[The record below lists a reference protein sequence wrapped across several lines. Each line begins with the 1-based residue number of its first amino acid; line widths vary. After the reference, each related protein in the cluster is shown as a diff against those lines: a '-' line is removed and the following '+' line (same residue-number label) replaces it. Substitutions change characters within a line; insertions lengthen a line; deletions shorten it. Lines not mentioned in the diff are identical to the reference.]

1 LVYRRTKTNYI
12 KKKLIMKKILITR
25 KLLKPCEEKASKIFE
40 AKFNVNDELYSQSKL
55 IELSQGCDA
64 ILTSLTD
71 KMDEDTINKLP
82 DTVKAISNFAVGFGN
97 IDLEAAKKKNITVT
111 NTPDVLTDATA
122 EIAMLL
128 ILGAARRAS
137 EGIEY
142 AKNSNWKWSADFLI
156 GKQLTGAR
164 LGILGMGRIGRAVAR
179 LSKPFGMKI
188 HYHNRSKLSAEHEA
202 GATYHENVKSLF
214 SVSDILAINCP
225 ATKETVNIINKDTL
239 EYFPTGA
246 IITNSARGD
255 MIDDDAMI
263 DALNRK
269 KIYAVGLDVYK
280 GEPNLNPGY
289 LKHKN
294 AFILPHLGSATKET
308 RTAMGNLAIDNIDEF
323 FKKGNCKNKV
333 N

>member
-1 LVYRRTKTNYI
+1 
-12 KKKLIMKKILITR
+12 MKKVIITR
-25 KLLKPCEEKASKIFE
+25 RLLKECEEKASKIFD
-40 AKFNVNDELYSQSKL
+40 AKLNVNDELYSQAKL
-55 IELSQGCDA
+55 IELSQGHDA

-82 DTVKAISNFAVGFGN
+82 ESVKVISNFAVGFGN
-97 IDLEAAKKKNITVT
+97 IDLEAAKKRNIVVT
-111 NTPDVLTDATA
+111 NTPEVLTDATA

-128 ILGAARRAS
+128 ILGAARRAP

-156 GKQLTGAR
+156 GKQLTGTR
-164 LGILGMGRIGRAVAR
+164 LGILGMGRIGRTVAK

-188 HYHNRSKLSAEHEA
+188 HYHNRSKLKPELED
-202 GATYHENVKSLF
+202 GATYHENIKSLF

-225 ATKETVNIINKDTL
+225 ATKETINIINKETL
-239 EYFPTGA
+239 QYFPTGA

-255 MIDDDAMI
+255 MIDDEAML
-263 DALNRK
+263 DALNRR

-289 LKHKN
+289 SKHKN

-308 RTAMGNLAIDNIDEF
+308 RTAMGDLAINNIDEF
-323 FKKGNCKNKV
+323 FKLGNCKNKV

>member
-1 LVYRRTKTNYI
+1 
-12 KKKLIMKKILITR
+12 MKKILITR
-25 KLLKPCEEKASKIFE
+25 RLLRACEEKASKIFD
-40 AKFNVNDELYSQSKL
+40 AKLNGNDELYSQSKL

-64 ILTSLTD
+64 ILTSITD
-71 KMDEDTINKLP
+71 KMDKDTINKLP
-82 DTVKAISNFAVGFGN
+82 DSIKAISNFAVGFGN
-97 IDLEAAKKKNITVT
+97 IDLEAAKDRNIIVT

-142 AKNSNWKWSADFLI
+142 AKNNNWKWSADFLI

-164 LGILGMGRIGRAVAR
+164 LGVLGMGRIGRAVAK
-179 LSKPFGMKI
+179 LAKAFGMII
-188 HYHNRSKLSAEHEA
+188 HYHNRSKLRLELED
-202 GATYHENVKSLF
+202 GAIYHDSIKSLF
-214 SVSDILAINCP
+214 SVSDFLSINCP
-225 ATKETVNIINKDTL
+225 ATKETVNIINKETL

-263 DALNRK
+263 DALTRR
-269 KIYAVGLDVYK
+269 KIYAIGLDVYK
-280 GEPNLNPGY
+280 NEPNLNPGY
-289 LKHKN
+289 LKIKE

-308 RTAMGNLAIDNIDEF
+308 RTAMANLAIDNLDEF
-323 FKKGNCKNKV
+323 FNTGQCKNKV

>member
-1 LVYRRTKTNYI
+1 
-12 KKKLIMKKILITR
+12 MKKIVVTR
-25 KLLKPCEEKASKIFE
+25 RLLKTCEEKASKIFD
-40 AKFNVNDELYSQSKL
+40 AKFNLNDELYSQPQLLEL
-55 IELSQGCDA
+55 IQGCDA

-71 KMDEDTINKLP
+71 KMDEETISKLP
-82 DTVKAISNFAVGFGN
+82 DSVKIISNFAVGFGN
-97 IDLEAAKKKNITVT
+97 IDLEAAKKRGIAVT

-128 ILGAARRAS
+128 ILGAARRAP

-164 LGILGMGRIGRAVAR
+164 LGILGMGRIGRAVAK
-179 LSKPFGMKI
+179 LSRPFGMKI
-188 HYHNRSKLSAEHEA
+188 HYHNRSKLSTDLEE
-202 GATYHENVKSLF
+202 GAIYHDNIKSLF

-225 ATKETVNIINKDTL
+225 ATKETVNIINKETL

-255 MIDDDAMI
+255 MIDDEAMI
-263 DALNRK
+263 GALDRR

-280 GEPNLNPGY
+280 GEPKLNPGY
-289 LKHKN
+289 LKTQKC
-294 AFILPHLGSATKET
+294 FYFTSSWK
-308 RTAMGNLAIDNIDEF
+308 F
-323 FKKGNCKNKV
+323 NKR
-333 N
+333 NSYCNGKLSSG